1 MLEQR
6 GQTWMLKEGETYR
19 KDVPESERGDRL
31 WRALEDRQIL
41 RGLGEKAAR
50 MCRWVLRKFSV
61 KKEAR
66 GQAERKGGKDEV
78 ATGWEEGCPPP
89 GQ

>member
-6 GQTWMLKEGETYR
+6 GQTWLPKEGETYR
-19 KDVPESERGDRL
+19 KDVLEPEGGDRL
-31 WRALEDRQIL
+31 WCALEDRQIL
-41 RGLGEKAAR
+41 RGPGEKAAR
-50 MCRWVLRKFSV
+50 MCRWALRKFSV

-78 ATGWEEGCPPP
+78 VTGWEGGLTPP

>member
-1 MLEQR
+1 MSPREGTGSG
-6 GQTWMLKEGETYR
+6 GQTDPPRTGREGCE
-19 KDVPESERGDRL
+19 DVQVGAE
-31 WRALEDRQIL
+31 
-41 RGLGEKAAR
+41 
-50 MCRWVLRKFSV
+50 KFSV

-78 ATGWEEGCPPP
+78 ATGWEEGFPPP